1 MKLSLVLPIVF
12 SVLLAIV
19 GGVLLL
25 NRPPDASAQ
34 LGGPLE
40 AALKSRGISVENL
53 VVTGTD
59 EGVEV
64 SITTSAGGEP
74 TALRTRT
81 VIEKELAYLKSDGQ
95 TAAEWV
101 TVVIRD
107 ETGAVL
113 FGTRQPVEAAV
124 RPTPAAVEPE
134 KSDAVARFVASRAQ
148 ERSVGMKDFLIVS
161 EGSDMIVEVVLAVEA
176 GDERDSQIEWIIP
189 SLLGEIRDEVENV
202 NGIKPA
208 FYRLSIQDADTYEPL
223 VEWVVDAQKV
233 SVRGWTAES
242 VDADLAMF
250 PPSKIPEGN
259 TTTTGTSE
267 E

>member
-74 TALRTRT
+74 TALRPRT

-101 TVVIRD
+101 TVV
-107 ETGAVL
+107 
-113 FGTRQPVEAAV
+113 
-124 RPTPAAVEPE
+124 
-134 KSDAVARFVASRAQ
+134 
-148 ERSVGMKDFLIVS
+148 
-161 EGSDMIVEVVLAVEA
+161 
-176 GDERDSQIEWIIP
+176 
-189 SLLGEIRDEVENV
+189 IRDEVENV

>member
-113 FGTRQPVEAAV
+113 FGTRQPVE
-124 RPTPAAVEPE
+124 PE
-134 KSDAVARFVASRAQ
+134 KSDAVARFVASRAE
-148 ERSVGMKDFLIVS
+148 ERSVGMRDFHIVS
-161 EGSDMIVEVVLAVEA
+161 EGSDMIVEVVLTVEA

-189 SLLGEIRDEVENV
+189 SLLGEIRDEVENA

-208 FYRLSIQDADTYEPL
+208 FYRLSIQDADTYE
-223 VEWVVDAQKV
+223 
-233 SVRGWTAES
+233 
-242 VDADLAMF
+242 
-250 PPSKIPEGN
+250 
-259 TTTTGTSE
+259 
-267 E
+267 